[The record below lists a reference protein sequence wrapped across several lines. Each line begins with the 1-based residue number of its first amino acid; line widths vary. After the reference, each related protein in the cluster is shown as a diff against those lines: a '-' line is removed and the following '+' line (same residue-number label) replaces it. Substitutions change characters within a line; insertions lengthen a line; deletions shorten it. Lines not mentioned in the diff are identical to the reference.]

1 MNMKPRQQGIALVEV
16 LVAVVILAIGLLGT
30 IGLQARAYSALNDA
44 SMRGEATI
52 ATEKLIGIMT
62 VDQAHLADYALAP
75 DEEPGDTLAAWY
87 EETQAAIPGS
97 WALIEV
103 NPVSGTERTEVV
115 ISIGWQRRG
124 SDSSSNTHR
133 VVTYISQSK

>member
-1 MNMKPRQQGIALVEV
+1 MKIKPRQQGIALVEV

-44 SMRGEATI
+44 TQRGEATI

-62 VDQAHLADYALAP
+62 VDQANLEEYALEL
-75 DEEPGDTLAAWY
+75 DQEPSVSLAGWY
-87 EETQAAIPGS
+87 EETQAAIPGA
-97 WALIEV
+97 WTRVEV
-103 NPVSGTERTEVV
+103 TPVAGTERTEVV
-115 ISIGWQRRG
+115 ISIGWQRKG
-124 SDSSSNTHR
+124 SDNFTNTHR